1 MDAVEGEDDHHD
13 EVRDE
18 EADVERVPAVVALK
32 GAVGVVGLPV
42 VGEAVLIGEEERE
55 SVDVVCQIG
64 APWSECAFVLIL
76 RELSCL
82 FVQGGLA
89 AIT

>member
-1 MDAVEGEDDHHD
+1 
-13 EVRDE
+13 
-18 EADVERVPAVVALK
+18 
-32 GAVGVVGLPV
+32 VGLPV